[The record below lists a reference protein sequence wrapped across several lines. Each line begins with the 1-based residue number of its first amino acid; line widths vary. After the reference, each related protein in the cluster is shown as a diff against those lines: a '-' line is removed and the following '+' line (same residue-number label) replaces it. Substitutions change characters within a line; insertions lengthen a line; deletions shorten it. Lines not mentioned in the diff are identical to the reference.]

1 MEPKISVII
10 PSRLEGSFLDG
21 AVRSVFAQEGFHLAD
36 IQIIVGIDHG
46 QAALFRQRFPD
57 LDMAESTGHS
67 QAAALNAAAKQA
79 RGKYLAFLEDDDV
92 WEREFLHTVLP
103 LLDEADFVSSTQL
116 EIDEQGVVRRINDF
130 PTPSGWVLHR
140 NTFDAVGPFDESYRW
155 HLDNDWLGRLGE
167 TNIRRIHMVEST
179 APIDPELIVNIRP
192 WIAHLLDLGRP
203 RPRLVRH
210 QFPVPLI
217 RRLVHSG
224 AGMERIAQV
233 PAFHDESKREFSRLL
248 ARFGRIPW

>member
-10 PSRLEGSFLDG
+10 PSRLEGSFLDD

-79 RGKYLAFLEDDDV
+79 RGKYLAFLEDDDI
-92 WEREFLHTVLP
+92 WERNFLHTVLP

-167 TNIRRIHMVEST
+167 TNIRRIHMVESYGANRPGAHCKYSPMDCASFRSWT
-179 APIDPELIVNIRP
+179 PTTSPRSAPISGPTYKEARTLWGRDG
-192 WIAHLLDLGRP
+192 AHCP
-203 RPRLVRH
+203 S
-210 QFPVPLI
+210 
-217 RRLVHSG
+217 SG
-224 AGMERIAQV
+224 I
-233 PAFHDESKREFSRLL
+233 SR
-248 ARFGRIPW
+248 